1 MSPKNYSIP
10 RPSLSEVKEQFKIWR
25 RTRKSPRPIPEKL
38 WAAAVSLTANHC
50 LSQISKEL
58 VVDYSALKK
67 RVAIKKKDRAA
78 SMNPPGF
85 IEVNLEPPA
94 AISECIVEMQDIL
107 GAKMRM
113 HFRGK
118 TDFDL
123 CYKLIFMGHS
133 QSDGHTIFA

>member
-1 MSPKNYSIP
+1 MEPKNYPTPCPTISQ
-10 RPSLSEVKEQFKIWR
+10 VKEQFKTWR
-25 RTRKSPRPIPEKL
+25 KTRKGLRPIPKKL
-38 WAAAVSLTANHC
+38 WAAAVSLTTQHSI
-50 LSQISKEL
+50 SQISKEL
-58 VVDYSALKK
+58 VLDYSTLKK
-67 RVAIKKKDRAA
+67 RAAIKNKDSPA

-94 AISECIVEMQDIL
+94 AVAECIVEMQDIV

-123 CYKLIFMGHS
+123 LELAKAFWRKKP
-133 QSDGHTIFA
+133 

>member
-1 MSPKNYSIP
+1 MEPKNYSPPHPTI
-10 RPSLSEVKEQFKIWR
+10 SEVKEQFKIWR

-38 WAAAVSLTANHC
+38 WEAAVSLTAKHSI
-50 LSQISKEL
+50 SQISKEL

-67 RVAIKKKDRAA
+67 RVLIKKKDSAA
-78 SMNPPGF
+78 SMSPADF
-85 IEVNLEPPA
+85 IEVNLGPPA
-94 AISECIVEMQDIL
+94 AVSECIVEMQDIL

-123 CYKLIFMGHS
+123 LQLAKAFWS
-133 QSDGHTIFA
+133 KKP

>member
-1 MSPKNYSIP
+1 MESKNYPTP
-10 RPSLSEVKEQFKIWR
+10 RPAISEVKEQFKIWR

-67 RVAIKKKDRAA
+67 RVSIKKKDSAA
-78 SMNPPGF
+78 KMSPPGF
-85 IEVNLEPPA
+85 IELNLEPPA
-94 AISECIVEMQDIL
+94 AASECIVEMQDIL
-107 GAKMRM
+107 GSKMRM

-123 CYKLIFMGHS
+123 LELAKAFWRKKP
-133 QSDGHTIFA
+133 

>member
-1 MSPKNYSIP
+1 MEPKNFPTSCPTI
-10 RPSLSEVKEQFKIWR
+10 SEVKEHFKIWR

-38 WAAAVSLTANHC
+38 WAAAVSLTAKHSI
-50 LSQISKEL
+50 SQISKEL
-58 VVDYSALKK
+58 VLDYTALKR
-67 RVAIKKKDRAA
+67 RVHIKKKDATA
-78 SMNPPGF
+78 LTNPSGF

-94 AISECIVEMQDIL
+94 AVVECIVEMQDIV

-123 CYKLIFMGHS
+123 LQLAKAFWS
-133 QSDGHTIFA
+133 KKP